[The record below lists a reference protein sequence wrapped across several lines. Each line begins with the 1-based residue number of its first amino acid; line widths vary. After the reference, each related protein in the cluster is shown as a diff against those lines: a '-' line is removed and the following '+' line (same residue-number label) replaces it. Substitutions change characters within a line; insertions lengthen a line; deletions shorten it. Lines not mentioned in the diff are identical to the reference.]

1 MFEPLVDVSKWQSDI
16 NVSKMMG
23 AGTKAMYIRAG
34 GCDKNTG
41 ASFTDRRFRE
51 NAEKFS
57 NRVPVGY
64 YYFFY
69 PHIDGAKQAK
79 YFCNLLKSVKWN
91 LPPAI
96 DVEANPRNAS
106 KSRCQTEIKDFLDT
120 VEAEL
125 GVKGVI
131 YTRATFWNP
140 NVGAPA
146 WATDYKLWIA
156 IYSDTLSHP
165 WDNNANSV
173 YRPRPWN
180 DWWLWQYSADRN
192 GRGPE
197 FGVASAGID
206 INRVNMEEDEF
217 NKFAKWGT
225 GAVEDDEEPVVDTTP
240 PDDEPGD
247 IVDDAAE
254 PPVAREVVD
263 EPKSKYP
270 MKGFLRR
277 GYTALRLRSRPTTH
291 GNNVVGAIKRGYS
304 FMVYKELEL
313 GDDVW
318 WLIELP
324 DGTAGWGARRYNAI
338 TYLEPEI

>member
-16 NVSKMMG
+16 NVAKMLG

-34 GCDKNTG
+34 GTDRNNG
-41 ASFTDRRFRE
+41 ASYTDRRFRE

-57 NRVPVGY
+57 ERIPVGY

-69 PHIDGAKQAK
+69 PHFDGIKQAK

-96 DVEANPRNAS
+96 DVEANPKNAS
-106 KSRCQTEIKDFLDT
+106 KSRCQTEIKEFLDT

-156 IYSDTLSHP
+156 IYSNTLSHP
-165 WDNNANSV
+165 WDNNPNSI
-173 YRPRPWN
+173 YRPRPWT
-180 DWWLWQYSADRN
+180 DWWLWQYSADKN

-197 FGVASAGID
+197 FGVATRGID
-206 INRVNMEEDEF
+206 INRVNMEEEEF
-217 NKFAKWGT
+217 LKFAKWGT
-225 GAVEDDEEPVVDTTP
+225 GAVDDGGPVEVTP
-240 PDDEPGD
+240 PPEDEVED
-247 IVDDAAE
+247 
-254 PPVAREVVD
+254 VVD
-263 EPKSKYP
+263 EPEVTEPVVEEPKPKYP
-270 MKGFLRR
+270 FKGFLRR

-291 GNNVVGAIKRGYS
+291 EKNAVGAIKRGYS
-304 FMVYKELEL
+304 FSVYKEHQL
-313 GDDVW
+313 GDDIW

-324 DGTAGWGARRYNAI
+324 DGTVGWGARRYNGI
-338 TYLEPEI
+338 SYLEPDN

>member
-16 NVSKMMG
+16 DVSKMLG

-34 GCDKNTG
+34 GTDRNNG
-41 ASFTDRRFRE
+41 ASYTDRRFRE

-57 NRVPVGY
+57 ERIPVGY

-69 PHIDGAKQAK
+69 PHFDGVKQAK

-96 DVEANPRNAS
+96 DVESNPKNAS
-106 KSRCQTEIKDFLDT
+106 KSRCQTEIKEFLNT
-120 VEAEL
+120 VENEL

-146 WATDYKLWIA
+146 WAADYKLWVA
-156 IYSDTLSHP
+156 IYSNTLSHP
-165 WDNNANSV
+165 WDNNPSSN
-173 YRPRPWN
+173 YRPRPWT

-192 GRGPE
+192 ARGAE
-197 FGVASAGID
+197 FGVASSGID
-206 INRVNMEEDEF
+206 INRVNMTEEEF
-217 NKFAKWGT
+217 HSFAKWGT
-225 GAVEDDEEPVVDTTP
+225 GAVDDDEPVVVTPP
-240 PDDEPGD
+240 PDDGIED
-247 IVDDAAE
+247 LVDETD
-254 PPVAREVVD
+254 EVVE
-263 EPKSKYP
+263 EPTTKYP
-270 MKGFLRR
+270 LQGFLRR

-291 GNNVVGAIKRGYS
+291 GSNVVGAIKRGYNFS
-304 FMVYKELEL
+304 VYKETQL
-313 GDDVW
+313 GDDIW

-324 DGTAGWGARRYNAI
+324 DGTVGWGARRYNAI
-338 TYLEPEI
+338 TYLEYAD

>member
-16 NVSKMMG
+16 DAGKMLA

-34 GCDKNTG
+34 GTDRNNG
-41 ASFTDRRFRE
+41 ASYTDRRFRE

-57 NRVPVGY
+57 ERIPVGY

-69 PHIDGAKQAK
+69 PHFDGVKQAK

-96 DVEANPRNAS
+96 DVESNPKNVS
-106 KSRCQTEIKDFLDT
+106 KSRCQTEIKEFLDT
-120 VEAEL
+120 VESEL

-146 WATDYKLWIA
+146 WAADYKLWVA
-156 IYSDTLSHP
+156 IYSNTLSHP
-165 WDNNANSV
+165 WDNNPNSS
-173 YRPRPWN
+173 YRPRPWS

-192 GRGPE
+192 ARGAE
-197 FGVASAGID
+197 FGVATSGID

-217 NKFAKWGT
+217 LKFAKWGT
-225 GAVEDDEEPVVDTTP
+225 GAVDDGGTVEETPP
-240 PDDEPGD
+240 PDDGVED
-247 IVDDAAE
+247 
-254 PPVAREVVD
+254 VVD
-263 EPKSKYP
+263 ETAEVVEVPEKIFP
-270 MKGFLRR
+270 LKGFLRR
-277 GYTALRLRSRPTTH
+277 GYTALRLRSRPTAH
-291 GNNVVGAIKRGYS
+291 ENNVVGAIKRGYN
-304 FMVYKELEL
+304 FTVFKEVQLS
-313 GDDVW
+313 DDLW

-324 DGTAGWGARRYNAI
+324 DGTVGWGARRYNAV
-338 TYLEPEI
+338 TYLEYAD